1 MVGDALKS
9 EPEESVP
16 PIEQSLNLLQ
26 PYQTVEERYYSKYY
40 FVQSNGEDHVVLV
53 HTNRICLVSLAPNH
67 PVIKEK
73 KTIKKLDFDVS
84 KNCNRLKNTVSG
96 KGKKGGQGLDERYH
110 THNSLLRC

>member
-1 MVGDALKS
+1 MVGDALKLES
-9 EPEESVP
+9 EESVP
-16 PIEQSLNLLQ
+16 PIEKSLDLSQ

-73 KTIKKLDFDVS
+73 KTIKNLDFDVS

-96 KGKKGGQGLDERYH
+96 KGKKGGQGLDERYRIIH
-110 THNSLLRC
+110 YY